1 MIRSEGTKPKVW
13 LWNVTDVWRNA
24 SLNCETCGCKGN
36 YRQREKKNKDVLE
49 GNLNSQQQFWVFVL
63 CLSTGQRPRDFVRLL
78 KRILI
83 EKHGCHRLAS
93 YSAKSNV
100 NYHSGLNV
108 SFLKKRLANTLF
120 QNIWW
125 IYKHLKNTWKNIC
138 RFFFFYF
145 MCGFIIC
152 FIVKVVIYGIM
163 PCWPLDLV
171 SCKIDEYLWFGPCKA

>member
-108 SFLKKRLANTLF
+108 SFLKKGWRILCLQKYLVNIQTSEKYMKKYTQIFFPLF
-120 QNIWW
+120 YVWF
-125 IYKHLKNTWKNIC
+125 YYLFYCKSRHLWYNALLTS
-138 RFFFFYF
+138 
-145 MCGFIIC
+145 
-152 FIVKVVIYGIM
+152 
-163 PCWPLDLV
+163 WPGLL
-171 SCKIDEYLWFGPCKA
+171 